1 MHLHG
6 ERKESLQQGCVN
18 PEQAEAN
25 IQIDRFLLRING
37 RKPTDKHLIDS
48 RNRGTPL
55 NKIQRRASR
64 KPIDNRSS
72 LQMIMYFL
80 HKILYIIIKKRNQTT
95 ALLVITF
102 WIIIYFLASRTSTEE
117 KDSERI

>member
-80 HKILYIIIKKRNQTT
+80 HEKCFTYKKRNHTT
-95 ALLVITF
+95 ARFVITF
-102 WIIIYFLASRTSTEE
+102 
-117 KDSERI
+117 